1 MCGVVCVT
9 IFRLPRGMFC
19 SVPPPGGIHIR
30 RGVNSDVWLVASLV
44 RPSSPSKQSHC
55 PQLRNHHHHFHEA
68 AILLALR
75 KPRSPRIP
83 PRDSRHWVDAQEVLF
98 HRATTPRRLPSRRSN
113 PNKAS
118 SPQTPSSHLFP
129 PPPLLLSPHRR
140 KGVNTITIPPLPSCD
155 TYRRPVW

>member
-19 SVPPPGGIHIR
+19 SVPPR
-30 RGVNSDVWLVASLV
+30 RNSHSTRCEFRRLVGCV
-44 RPSSPSKQSHC
+44 PCETSSPSKQSHC

-83 PRDSRHWVDAQEVLF
+83 PRDSRHWVDAQEVIF